1 MKRNKIIAVTAGA
14 FICMAAI
21 ITSCSKDKAVTQSN
35 PSEPGKVQHTTMA
48 STVDLQNYPTRF
60 VKNAD
65 GTQSI
70 FFAEPEDIVV
80 NPEMAQKLGY
90 KALTLAK
97 GIYEIKVDKRGHST
111 LDLNILATDG
121 RGSEVA
127 VPMGI
132 YIARRWKQKCGET
145 YMTKGCQC
153 GIGFRCGMELSS
165 NANPLMVEISSSSNN
180 NMATINISFQQ
191 GNINWAAIEGQ

>member
-21 ITSCSKDKAVTQSN
+21 ITSCSKDKTVTQSN
-35 PSEPGKVQHTTMA
+35 PSEPGKTQQTTMA

-80 NPEMAQKLGY
+80 YVERAQKLGY
-90 KALTLAK
+90 NALTLAK
-97 GIYEIKVDKRGHST
+97 GVYEIKVDKRGHST
-111 LDLNILATDG
+111 LDLNILTADG
-121 RGSEVA
+121 VGSETA

-132 YIARRWKQKCGET
+132 RIAKRHKMKCGTT
-145 YMTKGCQC
+145 YLGADDECKC
-153 GIGFRCGMELSS
+153 GIGFNCGFVSHESATDQS
-165 NANPLMVEISSSSNN
+165 ALMSTGNNGNIHLDFQQN
-180 NMATINISFQQ
+180 NM
-191 GNINWAAIEGQ
+191 NWVAIEN